1 MRAEIWMGVVIFIAF
16 QTIRKR
22 ALRIL
27 KNMTMGR
34 LPTRLS
40 LTSTRCEAL
49 RRISPTKKM
58 KLSVKC
64 WFPYPQLYT
73 HLTTGER
80 INFAFEGRLFQD
92 RLLFTVMDV
101 SETDLRQVRVTAYG
115 RAAHELRCSLNAGLL
130 PRSMNVK
137 M

>member
-1 MRAEIWMGVVIFIAF
+1 MRAEIWMGVVISIAF

-22 ALRIL
+22 ALRTL

-34 LPTRLS
+34 LRTRLS

-64 WFPYPQLYT
+64 WVPLSTVVHTFNHGRKDQLC
-73 HLTTGER
+73 
-80 INFAFEGRLFQD
+80 I
-92 RLLFTVMDV
+92 
-101 SETDLRQVRVTAYG
+101 
-115 RAAHELRCSLNAGLL
+115 
-130 PRSMNVK
+130 
-137 M
+137 